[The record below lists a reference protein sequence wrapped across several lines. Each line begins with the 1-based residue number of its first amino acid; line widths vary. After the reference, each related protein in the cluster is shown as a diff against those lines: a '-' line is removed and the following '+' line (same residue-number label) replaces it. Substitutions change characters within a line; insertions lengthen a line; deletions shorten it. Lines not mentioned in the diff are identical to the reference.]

1 MTENSN
7 KGGSWLLA
15 IVLICALIS
24 AVLCM
29 NFALRD
35 GHNLVP
41 AYRDPELSSTLVRGS
56 IVDRDGRYLAIQAP
70 DYGFQIHLSDASAQE
85 AASFISGYT
94 EENAISIGN
103 KIENGETF
111 IRITDLLD
119 SEDFDM
125 IESSLADFQLSDDL
139 QPISVERRRYFHRS
153 AMMVGTTDEAMHGLN
168 GIEKFCDNELS
179 AIPEVSSAI
188 SYGKEVQLTISIP
201 LQQALYDSMIV
212 LARTERA
219 AIISPEGEVLAFY
232 GNADEEELKT
242 MIKTIGGEKYE
253 RPEFPH
259 DTKAAIK
266 GYQVYVS
273 ESPSSPMIR
282 AAVNAIL
289 SKAIAEP

>member
-1 MTENSN
+1 M
-7 KGGSWLLA
+7 
-15 IVLICALIS
+15 
-24 AVLCM
+24 
-29 NFALRD
+29 
-35 GHNLVP
+35 
-41 AYRDPELSSTLVRGS
+41 
-56 IVDRDGRYLAIQAP
+56 
-70 DYGFQIHLSDASAQE
+70 
-85 AASFISGYT
+85 
-94 EENAISIGN
+94 
-103 KIENGETF
+103 
-111 IRITDLLD
+111 RI
-119 SEDFDM
+119 
-125 IESSLADFQLSDDL
+125 
-139 QPISVERRRYFHRS
+139 PISTPPS
-153 AMMVGTTDEAMHGLN
+153 KIA
-168 GIEKFCDNELS
+168 
-179 AIPEVSSAI
+179 
-188 SYGKEVQLTISIP
+188 ISIP

-242 MIKTIGGEKYE
+242 MIKAIGGEKHE